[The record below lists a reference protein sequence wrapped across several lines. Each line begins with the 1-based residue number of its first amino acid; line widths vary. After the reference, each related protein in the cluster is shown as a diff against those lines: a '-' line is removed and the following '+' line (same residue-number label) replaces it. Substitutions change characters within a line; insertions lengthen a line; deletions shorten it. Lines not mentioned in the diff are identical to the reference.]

1 MAILLLE
8 DDPVLGESL
17 EALLEAH
24 GFDVTWVS
32 DGEAAAEAAYADRF
46 DLYLFDINVPLLNG
60 FDLLEALRSADDNTP
75 AIFLTALRD
84 IASMTRGF
92 NAGAED
98 YIKKPFDID
107 ELLLR
112 IDARIH
118 PKGRSQLVYKEIVYN
133 IQHNRVTR
141 NGHEIDLGDIQKAI
155 WHRLVSDVGQT
166 VDKTELLE
174 MLDHPSDQALRFHIS
189 KLNQKLE
196 LKITNV
202 RSVGYRLEPL

>member
-17 EALLEAH
+17 EALLEEH
-24 GFDVTWVS
+24 GFDVTWVV
-32 DGEAAAEAAYADRF
+32 DGEEAAETAYAHPY
-46 DLYLFDINVPLLNG
+46 DLYLFDINVPQLNG
-60 FDLLEALRSADDNTP
+60 FDLLEALRRADDNTP

-84 IASMTRGF
+84 IDSMTRGF

-112 IDARIH
+112 IEARIR
-118 PKGRSQLVYKEIVYN
+118 PLGREQLVYKGIVYDTL
-133 IQHNRVTR
+133 HNRVTR
-141 NGHEIDLGDIQKAI
+141 DGHEIDLGDIQKAI
-155 WHRLVSDVGQT
+155 WHRLVAHVGQT
-166 VDKTELLE
+166 IDKTELLE

-189 KLNQKLE
+189 KLNQKLGI
-196 LKITNV
+196 KITNV